1 MKTKY
6 WHEKCFQYA
15 LITSFGTS
23 QKFITDENLIL
34 QKKQVHL
41 FINITISSQG
51 YERLEVCFAY
61 LL

>member
-6 WHEKCFQYA
+6 WHEKCFKYA

-23 QKFITDENLIL
+23 QKFITAENLIL
-34 QKKQVHL
+34 KKKTSLFVYKYYHQV
-41 FINITISSQG
+41 SG
-51 YERLEVCFAY
+51 LEVCFAC